1 MAKTLVINKIA
12 ERVFGMALPCDA
24 KEAKA
29 FCEAMLDGTY
39 AIYERTTEKGNE
51 TEQAVNQVTI
61 TGESTD
67 KKRQHLAFMQAQ
79 TKTQIKL

>member
-1 MAKTLVINKIA
+1 MAKTLVRNKIA

-39 AIYERTTEKGNE
+39 AIYERTT
-51 TEQAVNQVTI
+51 
-61 TGESTD
+61 
-67 KKRQHLAFMQAQ
+67 
-79 TKTQIKL
+79 